1 MATMP
6 KSAVRLLHGVDAG
19 DVSGQ
24 RRRHLGRCAVSGSRH
39 LRLGRDLGRALRP
52 GRELG
57 GALRFGWKLGL
68 GGKLRL
74 GGEALGPDDRPDT
87 LGCLGTTAALALG
100 VQLFQRRQR
109 TVHIGDV
116 LFQPLKPLGCQA
128 FAHPAQRR
136 HSGRRWSHG

>member
-1 MATMP
+1 MASMP
-6 KSAVRLLHGVDAG
+6 EMSA
-19 DVSGQ
+19 VSGQ
-24 RRRHLGRCAVSGSRH
+24 RRHHLGRCAVSGSRH
-39 LRLGRDLGRALRP
+39 PRLGRDLGRALRP

-57 GALRFGWKLGL
+57 GALRPGRELGGALRFGWKLRF

-74 GGEALGPDDRPDT
+74 GGEPLGPDDRPDT

>member
-1 MATMP
+1 MASMP
-6 KSAVRLLHGVDAG
+6 EMSA
-19 DVSGQ
+19 VSGQ
-24 RRRHLGRCAVSGSRH
+24 RRHHLGRCAVSGSRH

-57 GALRFGWKLGL
+57 GALRFG
-68 GGKLRL
+68 GKLRL
-74 GGEALGPDDRPDT
+74 GGEPLGPDDRPDT

>member
-1 MATMP
+1 MASMP
-6 KSAVRLLHGVDAG
+6 EMSA
-19 DVSGQ
+19 VSGQ
-24 RRRHLGRCAVSGSRH
+24 RRHHLGRCAVSGSRH

-57 GALRFGWKLGL
+57 GALRFGGKLRLGGALRL

-74 GGEALGPDDRPDT
+74 GGGPLGPDDRPDT